1 MTMAGAML
9 GSPARVPDV
18 FIDRQ
23 ALRYLARQELAHR
36 RNRLSL
42 FDSAMFG
49 EPAWDMLLILYA
61 AQNERRYTIGQLTS
75 LAEAPGTTAL
85 RWLKFLTDH
94 EFVERESS
102 VHDMRVVYI
111 RLSDKG
117 LSNLDS
123 YFYEALTR
131 DK

>member
-1 MTMAGAML
+1 MTARAML
-9 GSPARVPDV
+9 GNSARVPDV

-23 ALRYLARQELAHR
+23 ALKHLARQDLAHR
-36 RNRLSL
+36 RKRMSL
-42 FDSAMFG
+42 FDSTMFG

-85 RWLKFLTDH
+85 RWLKYLTDK
-94 EFVERESS
+94 ELVEREPSA
-102 VHDMRVVYI
+102 HDMRVVYI